1 MSDLILEYGGFGLFL
16 LSFLAAT
23 LLPFSSEVVLF
34 TAVSLGIPATE
45 ALLWASS
52 GNVLACVFNYGIGYL
67 ARTKTDEK
75 IRKSKWGLRAIE
87 MWEKYGVWSLLLNW
101 APLIGDPITIV
112 AGLGKTNFW
121 VFLLFV
127 VTLRVGRYVLVLQLV

>member
-23 LLPFSSEVVLF
+23 LLPFSSEVALF
-34 TAVSLGIPATE
+34 TAVSLGIPATK

-75 IRKSKWGLRAIE
+75 IRKSKWGLKAIE

>member
-23 LLPFSSEVVLF
+23 LLPFSSEVALF

-75 IRKSKWGLRAIE
+75 IRKSKWGLKAIE

>member
-23 LLPFSSEVVLF
+23 LLPFSSEVALF

-67 ARTKTDEK
+67 ARKKTDEK